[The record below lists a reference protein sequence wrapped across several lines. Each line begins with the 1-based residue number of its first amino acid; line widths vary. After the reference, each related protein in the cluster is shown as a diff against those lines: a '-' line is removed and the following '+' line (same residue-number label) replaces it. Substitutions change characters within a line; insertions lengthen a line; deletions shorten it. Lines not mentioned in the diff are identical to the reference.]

1 MKTIEHGSGGSPIRP
16 VSSRR
21 PSRKT
26 FLGLGLV
33 IGGMVSAFIG
43 LGAAWGI
50 GEANGGRAPL
60 WTAALFF
67 GGLGATPIGAGFLAW
82 AAVTRFRR
90 YGVPAAIFAA
100 LGAIVLAAVL
110 AVVTVFLTALL
121 TQALA

>member
-1 MKTIEHGSGGSPIRP
+1 METIEHGSGGSPIRP

-50 GEANGGRAPL
+50 GEANGGRAPW
-60 WTAALFF
+60 WTAGLFF
-67 GGLGATPIGAGFLAW
+67 GGLGATPVGAGFLAW
-82 AAVTRFRR
+82 SAVTRFRR
-90 YGVPAAIFAA
+90 YGVPAAIIAA
-100 LGAIVLAAVL
+100 VGAIVLAAVL
-110 AVVTVFLTALL
+110 AVVTVFLLAIL

>member
-26 FLGLGLV
+26 LLGLGLV
-33 IGGMVSAFIG
+33 IGGMALAFIC
-43 LGAAWGI
+43 LVAAI
-50 GEANGGRAPL
+50 GGYDPL
-60 WTAALFF
+60 WTEALFF
-67 GGLGATPIGAGFLAW
+67 GGLGAVPVGAGILAW
-82 AAVTRFRR
+82 SAVKRFRR

-110 AVVTVFLTALL
+110 AVVTVFLTAIL
-121 TQALA
+121 TQALAWMVTRI